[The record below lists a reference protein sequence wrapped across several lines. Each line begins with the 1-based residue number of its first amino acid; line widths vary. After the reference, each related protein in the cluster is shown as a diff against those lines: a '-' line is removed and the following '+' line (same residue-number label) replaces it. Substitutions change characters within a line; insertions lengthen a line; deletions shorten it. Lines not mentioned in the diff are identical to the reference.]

1 MGQIDVLEKRISAF
15 QYKELLG
22 PKIQEII
29 SQNKIPFIEG
39 GCGFYLNYALS
50 SNDAFIDFD
59 ELKRAEKKARE
70 IIEKNCGKDWDKRQ
84 KIIFF

>member
-1 MGQIDVLEKRISAF
+1 MISVSSSVQFDSQISF
-15 QYKELLG
+15 TMSFCY
-22 PKIQEII
+22 
-29 SQNKIPFIEG
+29 S
-39 GCGFYLNYALS
+39 FYLNYALS